1 MKAETLEEWLAINTA
16 CLNEASAALKNDKLD
31 AAARLKLCTVMEEMV
46 TERKNLLDQLLKT
59 EEPDWSKEQQ
69 RQRHRAATTGHIA
82 LMDALGQSYADTD
95 GDSLFYARAETGVV
109 GEFHGGVYDRMVAF
123 RWRLGDY
130 LKKRGLSIG
139 SLEPFAPQ
147 PNSPNT
153 HGGLAIYSKHTR
165 FTLQLHCLI
174 IEGKEGLGA
183 ATGWS
188 YAQLV
193 ASYAKMVAAQSESP
207 CVTQTA
213 TPVLGLEVVG
223 NHFGVVA
230 LALTD
235 KVIAEPLT
243 SYIHLHEVRS
253 GQPEYARELLQVL
266 HAFAIAVK
274 ELKEFYDEFL
284 QKNAQGSLPAIDPD
298 RKEQA
303 LPYLMQRRYQTVEQV
318 KPGRNVWLATCESAE
333 QRIVKVGKGS
343 YDVELHEELAQAGV
357 APPLTHFER
366 GDGGVYL
373 VEVGYLDPLE
383 GWTRLDQAKIEDWA
397 GAIKKLEE
405 AVGKLHQACGG
416 TAVHGDLRG
425 PNILVRV
432 QEGSVAEVQLIDLSQ
447 AGRQNSTRY
456 SYYLNQKINW
466 PVAKP
471 DGRLIMQEHDKQ
483 LLRTTI
489 DKYQR
494 PKSSMARM
502 CCCASRCSSAT
513 LRPHPTYRPAPFRR
527 CSLMMGRG

>member
-165 FTLQLHCLI
+165 QQRRCLVW
-174 IEGKEGLGA
+174 K
-183 ATGWS
+183 W
-188 YAQLV
+188 
-193 ASYAKMVAAQSESP
+193 
-207 CVTQTA
+207 
-213 TPVLGLEVVG
+213 
-223 NHFGVVA
+223 VVA